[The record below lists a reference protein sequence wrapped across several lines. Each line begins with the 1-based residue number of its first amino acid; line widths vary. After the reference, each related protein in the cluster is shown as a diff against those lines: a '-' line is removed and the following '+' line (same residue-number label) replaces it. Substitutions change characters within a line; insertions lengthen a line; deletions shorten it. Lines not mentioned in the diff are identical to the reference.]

1 MKIVISARGLGS
13 ILVAYWLKCCDMTA
27 GCLVVDIFYCREYL
41 KGGSGYVLEMSAVNI
56 NVNFLDN
63 TEVAF

>member
-1 MKIVISARGLGS
+1 MFISARGLGS